1 MSNSVPEV
9 STFGTS
15 TPESHSATALSRIL
29 HVWRPQRSRLITGLI
44 LAELAVCAGLA
55 LMGQAGGRI
64 AGAAIGVSAGYLL
77 LRLSGIGQIV
87 LRYSERLYTHDAMFR
102 ALADLRVWFY
112 RKLAGGAA
120 AGLGF
125 QRSGDLL
132 SRLVSDVQTLDNLY
146 LRILVPLVS
155 AGLTLPIVLLVW
167 FRAGVGA
174 GLTAG
179 ALFAVL
185 AFVLPLMGARLSRRF
200 GPDILKAEADLRV
213 AALDLTSG
221 LREARAFGAE
231 DVLAAAVTSRQET
244 LFRAQRRQQIRMALM
259 QGFAGFVAK
268 AGVVVILCAT
278 AGILFPR
285 TPVIAGLT
293 ALFVAITALEGV
305 TSLGRAGLLSG
316 QVAHAARRIVEVADH
331 APPAPEGTAPLP
343 ASREL
348 QLENVTFRWAPDRAP
363 VFHNLTLT
371 LRQGERVALIG
382 HSGAGKSSLAALLL
396 KAASPERGKILLGG
410 TDITTLRDDDLRRQ
424 IAWLSQASHL
434 FDDTIRGNLLL
445 GRTDLSDKELW
456 SALEQARIANVIR
469 DLPDGLDTWIGEG
482 GSKLSGGQGRRI
494 ALARVLL
501 SDAPILVLDEPAT
514 GLDAETE
521 RAFLETLNVATEGRS
536 VLLIA
541 HRLTG
546 VEKLDRIWR
555 LEDGQVISIAC

>member
-1 MSNSVPEV
+1 MSAPLPSNPIRE
-9 STFGTS
+9 T
-15 TPESHSATALSRIL
+15 HSEMALSRIL
-29 HVWRPQRSRLITGLI
+29 QVWRPQYTRLITGI
-44 LAELAVCAGLA
+44 VIAELAVCAGLA
-55 LMGQAGGRI
+55 LMGQAGGRL
-64 AGAAIGVSAGYLL
+64 AGAAIGVGAAYLL
-77 LRLSGIGQIV
+77 LRLSGAAQIV
-87 LRYSERLYTHDAMFR
+87 LRYVERLYTHDAMFR

-146 LRILVPLVS
+146 LRIFVPLVS
-155 AGLTLPIVLLVW
+155 ALLTLPIATIVW
-167 FRAGVGA
+167 MKAGTQA
-174 GLTAG
+174 GLLTG

-185 AFVLPLMGARLSRRF
+185 AFVLPLMGAHLSKRF
-200 GPDILKAEADLRV
+200 GPDILHAESELRI

-231 DVLAAAVTSRQET
+231 DVLAAVVTERQET
-244 LFRAQRRQQIRMALM
+244 LFKTQRRQQTRMALM
-259 QGFAGFVAK
+259 QGFAGLIAK
-268 AGVVVILCAT
+268 GGIAIILCAV
-278 AGILFPR
+278 AGILFPQA
-285 TPVIAGLT
+285 PAVAGLT

-305 TSLGRAGLLSG
+305 TGLARAGLLSG
-316 QVAHAARRIVEVADH
+316 QVKHAAQRIVEIADK
-331 APPAPEGTAPLP
+331 APPAPEGNAPLP
-343 ASREL
+343 AGRDL
-348 QLENVTFRWAPDRAP
+348 RLENVTFSWTPDRAP
-363 VFHNLTLT
+363 IFHNLSLT

-382 HSGAGKSSLAALLL
+382 SSGAGKSSLAALIL
-396 KAASPERGKILLGG
+396 KATSPAQGQILLGG
-410 TDITTLRDDDLRRQ
+410 TDINTLRDSDLRAQ

-434 FDDTIRGNLLL
+434 FDDTVRGNLLL
-445 GRTDLSDKELW
+445 GREDISEEALW
-456 SALEQARIANVIR
+456 TALEQARIADVVR
-469 DLPDGLDTWIGEG
+469 SLPDGLETWIGEG

-514 GLDAETE
+514 GLDADTE
-521 RAFLETLNVATEGRS
+521 RAFLETLNNATEGRS

-555 LEDGQVISIAC
+555 LEDGQVISSAC

>member
-1 MSNSVPEV
+1 MSASLPTNPETR
-9 STFGTS
+9 S
-15 TPESHSATALSRIL
+15 ETALSRIL
-29 HVWRPQRSRLITGLI
+29 QVWRPQYTRLITGI
-44 LAELAVCAGLA
+44 VIAELAVCAGLA
-55 LMGQAGGRI
+55 LMGQAGGRM
-64 AGAAIGVSAGYLL
+64 AGAAVGVGAAYLL
-77 LRLSGIGQIV
+77 LRLSGAAQIV
-87 LRYSERLYTHDAMFR
+87 LRYFERLYTHDAMFR

-146 LRILVPLVS
+146 LRIFVPLVS
-155 AGLTLPIVLLVW
+155 ALLTLPIATIVW
-167 FRAGVGA
+167 IKAGTQA
-174 GLTAG
+174 GLLTG

-200 GPDILKAEADLRV
+200 GPDILHAESELRI

-231 DVLAAAVTSRQET
+231 DVLAAVVTERQEA
-244 LFRAQRRQQIRMALM
+244 LFKSQRRQQTRMALM
-259 QGFAGFVAK
+259 QGFAGLIAK
-268 AGVVVILCAT
+268 GGIAIILCAV
-278 AGILFPR
+278 AGILFPQA
-285 TPVIAGLT
+285 PAVAGLT

-305 TSLGRAGLLSG
+305 TGLARAGLLSG
-316 QVAHAARRIVEVADH
+316 QVNHAAQRIVEIADK
-331 APPAPEGTAPLP
+331 APPAPEGNAPLP
-343 ASREL
+343 AGRDL
-348 QLENVTFRWAPDRAP
+348 RLENVTFSWTPDRAP
-363 VFHNLTLT
+363 IFRNLTLT
-371 LRQGERVALIG
+371 LRQGERAALIG
-382 HSGAGKSSLAALLL
+382 PSGAGKSSLAALIL
-396 KAASPERGKILLGG
+396 KAASPVQGQILLGR
-410 TDITTLRDDDLRRQ
+410 TDINTLRDSDLRSQ

-434 FDDTIRGNLLL
+434 FDDTVRGNLLL
-445 GRTDLSDKELW
+445 GREDIPDEALW
-456 SALEQARIANVIR
+456 TALEQARIADVVR
-469 DLPDGLDTWIGEG
+469 SLPDGLETWIGEG

-514 GLDAETE
+514 GLDADTE
-521 RAFLETLNVATEGRS
+521 RAFLETLNNATEGRS

-555 LEDGQVISIAC
+555 LEDGQVISSAC

>member
-1 MSNSVPEV
+1 MSAPLPTNPVAETGSE
-9 STFGTS
+9 
-15 TPESHSATALSRIL
+15 TALSRIL
-29 HVWRPQRSRLITGLI
+29 QVWHPQYTRLITGMVI
-44 LAELAVCAGLA
+44 AELAVCAGLA

-64 AGAAIGVSAGYLL
+64 ACAAVGAGATYLL
-77 LRLSGIGQIV
+77 LRLSGVAQIV
-87 LRYSERLYTHDAMFR
+87 LRYFERLYTHDAMFR

-132 SRLVSDVQTLDNLY
+132 TRLVSDVQTLDNLY
-146 LRILVPLVS
+146 LRILVPLLS
-155 AGLTLPIVLLVW
+155 ALLTLPIAIFVW
-167 FRAGVGA
+167 IRAGMEA
-174 GLTAG
+174 GLLTG

-185 AFVLPLMGARLSRRF
+185 AVVLPLMGAHLSRRF
-200 GPDILKAEADLRV
+200 GPDILRAESELRI

-231 DVLAAAVTSRQET
+231 DVLAAAVTDRQET
-244 LFRAQRRQQIRMALM
+244 LFKAQRRQQTRMALM
-259 QGFAGFVAK
+259 QGFAGLIAK
-268 AGVVVILCAT
+268 AGTVVILCAVAGLLFPQAPAI
-278 AGILFPR
+278 AGI
-285 TPVIAGLT
+285 T

-305 TSLGRAGLLSG
+305 TGLARAGLLSG
-316 QVAHAARRIVEVADH
+316 QVSHAAQRIVEIADR
-331 APPAPEGTAPLP
+331 APPAPEGNAPLP
-343 ASREL
+343 EGRDL
-348 QLENVTFRWAPDRAP
+348 RLENVTFRWTPGRAP
-363 VFHNLTLT
+363 IFRDLNLT
-371 LRQGERVALIG
+371 LRQGERAALIG
-382 HSGAGKSSLAALLL
+382 PSGAGKSSLAALIL
-396 KAASPERGKILLGG
+396 KAASPEQGRILLGG
-410 TDITTLRDDDLRRQ
+410 TDITTLRDSDLRSQ

-434 FDDTIRGNLLL
+434 FDDTVRGNLLL
-445 GRTDLSDKELW
+445 GRTDIPDTALW
-456 SALEQARIANVIR
+456 AALDQARIADVVRN
-469 DLPDGLDTWIGEG
+469 LPDGLDTWIGEG

-521 RAFLETLNVATEGRS
+521 RAFLETLNNATEGRS

-555 LEDGQVISIAC
+555 LEDGQVISSAC

>member
-1 MSNSVPEV
+1 MSAPLPTNPVAETGSE
-9 STFGTS
+9 
-15 TPESHSATALSRIL
+15 TALSRIL
-29 HVWRPQRSRLITGLI
+29 QVWRPQYTRLITGMVI
-44 LAELAVCAGLA
+44 AELAVCAGLA

-64 AGAAIGVSAGYLL
+64 AGAAVGAGPAYLL
-77 LRLSGIGQIV
+77 LRLSGVSQIV
-87 LRYSERLYTHDAMFR
+87 LRYFERLYTHDAMFR

-132 SRLVSDVQTLDNLY
+132 TRLVSDVQTLDNLY

-155 AGLTLPIVLLVW
+155 ALLTLPIATLVW
-167 FRAGVGA
+167 MRAGTEA
-174 GLTAG
+174 GLLTG

-185 AFVLPLMGARLSRRF
+185 AFILPLMGARLSRRF
-200 GPDILKAEADLRV
+200 GPDILRAESELRI

-231 DVLAAAVTSRQET
+231 DVLAAAVTDRQET
-244 LFRAQRRQQIRMALM
+244 LFKAQRRQQTRMALM
-259 QGFAGFVAK
+259 QGFAGLIAK
-268 AGVVVILCAT
+268 AGIAVILCAVAGLLFPQAPAI
-278 AGILFPR
+278 AGI
-285 TPVIAGLT
+285 T
-293 ALFVAITALEGV
+293 ALFVAITVLEGV
-305 TSLGRAGLLSG
+305 TGLARAGLLSG
-316 QVAHAARRIVEVADH
+316 QVSHAAQRIVEIADR
-331 APPAPEGTAPLP
+331 APPAPEGNAPLP
-343 ASREL
+343 AGRDL
-348 QLENVTFRWAPDRAP
+348 RLENVTFRWTPDRDP
-363 VFHNLTLT
+363 IFRDLNLT
-371 LRQGERVALIG
+371 LRQGERAALIG
-382 HSGAGKSSLAALLL
+382 PSGAGKSSLAALIL
-396 KAASPERGKILLGG
+396 KAASPEQGRILLGG
-410 TDITTLRDDDLRRQ
+410 TDITTLRDSDLRSQ

-434 FDDTIRGNLLL
+434 FDDTVRGNLLL
-445 GRTDLSDKELW
+445 GRTDIPDTALW
-456 SALEQARIANVIR
+456 AALDQARIADVVRN
-469 DLPDGLDTWIGEG
+469 LPDGLDTWIGEG

-521 RAFLETLNVATEGRS
+521 RAFLETLNNATEGRS

-555 LEDGQVISIAC
+555 LEDGQVISSAC